1 MFLRF
6 RITNHASIRDEQE
19 LSLIALDQHDD
30 LATTDVPGTGQ
41 QVLPAVAIY
50 GANASGKSNVIDAL
64 AFMRRVVVQ
73 SHQRW
78 LPDDPIPRRPFR
90 LDVESHAKPSVFVA
104 DFAADGVR
112 YEYGFG
118 LTDSAVEEEWLYAWP
133 EHRRRVLFERAAD
146 GQIKYGASFP
156 NRRDHPVGKPRS
168 NSLLLSAAAANE
180 HPLLLPLY
188 RLFRSGLYPALNHTF
203 DARLSLTM
211 SELTG
216 GSTAAAL
223 ALIRFADLGV
233 EEIRITAPA
242 SEYAAKTFSQLQ
254 KLPPLDLTGGRAE
267 ALAILTDALAKIGPL
282 VVEDTAGLDPT
293 SPHELSRRL
302 EFVHRSA
309 PEAPRSATLSLTEE
323 SSGTRTWLGLIG
335 PVLKALRDGTV
346 LVVDELDAHLHPH
359 LAARLIGLFQ
369 ARDTN
374 PHGAQLIF
382 NTHDV
387 SLMGRSAA
395 FRLHRDQIYFAEKGD
410 GDGATRLY
418 PLTDFARVR
427 DNWDN
432 LERWYLSSRLGA
444 VPVFRDALLKEL
456 AEAVA
461 G

>member
-19 LSLIALDQHDD
+19 LSLIALDRHDD
-30 LATTDVPGTGQ
+30 LATADVPGTGQ
-41 QVLPAVAIY
+41 QALPVVAMY
-50 GANASGKSNVIDAL
+50 GANASGKSNVINAL
-64 AFMRRVVVQ
+64 AFMRHVVVE

-90 LDVESHAKPSVFVA
+90 LDEESRTKPSVFVA
-104 DFAADGVR
+104 DFATDGVR

-118 LTDSAVEEEWLYAWP
+118 LTETAVQEEWLYAWP
-133 EHRRRVLFERAAD
+133 EHRRRVLFERAVD
-146 GQIKYGASFP
+146 GVIKYGSSFP
-156 NRRDHPVGKPRS
+156 NRRDHSVGRPRS

-203 DARLSLTM
+203 DERLSLTM
-211 SELTG
+211 SELAG
-216 GSTAAAL
+216 GRAAAAL
-223 ALIRFADLGV
+223 ALVRFADLGV
-233 EEIRITAPA
+233 EEIRIKAPA
-242 SEYAAKTFSQLQ
+242 AEHAAWVLSEIEQRTPPPDLSGDLAEGLAAL
-254 KLPPLDLTGGRAE
+254 RA
-267 ALAILTDALAKIGPL
+267 ALAKIGSTI
-282 VVEDTAGLDPT
+282 VEDFAGLDPT
-293 SPHELSRRL
+293 SPPALSERL
-302 EFVHRSA
+302 ELAHRSRPDA
-309 PEAPRSATLSLTEE
+309 LSSATLSLKEE
-323 SSGTRTWLGLIG
+323 SSGTRTWLGLVG
-335 PVLKALRDGTV
+335 PVLKALRNGTV
-346 LVVDELDAHLHPH
+346 LIVDELDAHLHPH

-374 PHGAQLIF
+374 PHGAQLVF

-387 SLMGRSAA
+387 SLMGRSTEY
-395 FRLHRDQIYFAEKGD
+395 RLHRDQIYFAEKGD
-410 GDGATRLY
+410 DGATRLY

-427 DNWDN
+427 DDWDN

-444 VPVFRDALLKEL
+444 VPVFRDALLREL